1 VKARRRYPPH
11 FVEPFAHFMDLGE
24 RKDPSS
30 TSDLLESLSYV
41 EGLNDATCLREAL
54 RRRQGTPLAVLFS
67 IL

>member
-1 VKARRRYPPH
+1 VKTRRRYPPH

-41 EGLNDATCLREAL
+41 EDLNDARTM
-54 RRRQGTPLAVLFS
+54 LADFFS
-67 IL
+67 SLLVEEGKRL